1 MKRYVL
7 QLAVACVLV
16 IGGFILLGIGGDI
29 DLCDQTIL
37 SMSQEEYDSVKNHLE
52 LITGDSPSDREIAH
66 WWIEHHRE

>member
-7 QLAVACVLV
+7 QLAVACALV

-29 DLCDQTIL
+29 DLCDRTIL

-52 LITGDSPSDREIAH
+52 LITGDSPSDREITH